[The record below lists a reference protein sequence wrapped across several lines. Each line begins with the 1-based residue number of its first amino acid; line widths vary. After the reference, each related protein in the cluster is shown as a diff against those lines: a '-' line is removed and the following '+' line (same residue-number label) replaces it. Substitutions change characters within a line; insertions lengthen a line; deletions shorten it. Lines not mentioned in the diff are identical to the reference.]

1 MATTG
6 QFTDYRNREITVEI
20 KTVFDFN
27 KALAIGPYAWP
38 GGYPLYFI
46 TADGG
51 VLSWQAAIDE
61 QALIRD
67 SIIENPI
74 EDSLCGDSLVC
85 DNGDGWRI
93 ILMEINYEDDNLYC
107 DHTGNKIESA
117 YGDE

>member
-1 MATTG
+1 MEI
-6 QFTDYRNREITVEI
+6 RN
-20 KTVFDFN
+20 VFDFN
-27 KALAIGPYAWP
+27 KALEIGPYAWP

-67 SIIENPI
+67 SIIDYPFN
-74 EDSLCGDSLVC
+74 GDQMPHFT
-85 DNGDGWRI
+85 DGWRVVA
-93 ILMEINYEDDNLYC
+93 LEINYEDDNLYC

-117 YGDE
+117 YEDN

>member
-1 MATTG
+1 M
-6 QFTDYRNREITVEI
+6 QI

-27 KALAIGPYAWP
+27 KSLEIGPYVWP

-46 TADGG
+46 AADGG

-67 SIIENPI
+67 AIIGGHEPQWQVVAL
-74 EDSLCGDSLVC
+74 D
-85 DNGDGWRI
+85 
-93 ILMEINYEDDNLYC
+93 INYEDNNLYC

-117 YGDE
+117 YRDN